1 MGLRRNPIQCEVN
14 ASQRPPSPTQRSA
27 SPSVCSDHGSPQRSD
42 LGSPQRFTDTPL
54 CIPDSPS
61 TSVRPWSPTPFV
73 GYALP
78 LSVPTVDEW
87 LAGADEAAGEGAGD
101 AMETEDTADTMEIDE
116 GAKGGAADGGPP
128 EDPDDPAEGGEGYE
142 PDTNDYLEECV
153 RELTLMGPFP
163 WDSRDTK
170 RVFQVLTAF
179 SNATRLPTP
188 TVCV

>member
-1 MGLRRNPIQCEVN
+1 MRRPPIKCVHN
-14 ASQRPPSPTQRSA
+14 LNQRPPSPTQRSA
-27 SPSVCSDHGSPQRSD
+27 SPSVCSDYDSPQRSD
-42 LGSPQRFTDTPL
+42 LGSPQRFNGSPL
-54 CIPDSPS
+54 GIPDSPS
-61 TSVRPWSPTPFV
+61 IGVRPWSPTPFA

-87 LAGADEAAGEGAGD
+87 LAGADEAGD
-101 AMETEDTADTMEIDE
+101 AMVTEDTADAMEIDE
-116 GAKGGAADGGPP
+116 GGQGAPADGAAGGPEDP
-128 EDPDDPAEGGEGYE
+128 EDPDDPAEGGEG
-142 PDTNDYLEECV
+142 DYRSINHYIEECH